1 MDQLLHAFGIDVK
14 LLLAQAVNF
23 GVLLVVLWLVLYKP
37 VMKTLDE
44 RKAKIAK
51 CVLDA
56 DEASKKLAGADE
68 EASAIVHK
76 ADMEASALVSSARE
90 TANAE
95 KVRLLKEAEERAAK
109 IAEDADARAKEAANK
124 MFKESERDIA
134 RLAILAAE
142 KTIRAKS

>member
-51 CVLDA
+51 CVIDA

>member
-95 KVRLLKEAEERAAK
+95 KVRLLKEA
-109 IAEDADARAKEAANK
+109 ANK